1 MASYLYPTKGDEVI
15 ALAMKI
21 LNHQPFER
29 ENMLSTSIITK
40 ANVELTLMEARDAE
54 RQANNLKTL
63 HRQVAKYLSD
73 YNSQQMLLVGLV
85 LFLLLCIIAATLV
98 LRGYIVKARLN
109 EELANANGELRRVN
123 GELEEKNGELKRL
136 NDEVMELTDS
146 TMIVYT
152 HQKNIRGRKQY

>member
-1 MASYLYPTKGDEVI
+1 
-15 ALAMKI
+15 MKI

-136 NDEVMELTDS
+136 NDEVMELLTS
-146 TMIVYT
+146 SLFCAIT
-152 HQKNIRGRKQY
+152 